1 MVGPLIIIGS
11 NGSIWSHTRVL
22 ERIGQAMRLCGSRC
36 ASGVAPSMGRN
47 FPRRCLE
54 KVCRSGPEP
63 PRVRRRPK
71 LEDGRALEAVCV
83 WPRAP
88 STVARNASSAE
99 IRSHSGH
106 DLGRMDEVA
115 GDLLIPTTR
124 ARYCLP
130 FRLDLAR

>member
-1 MVGPLIIIGS
+1 MVDPLIVIGS
-11 NGSIWSHTRVL
+11 KGSMWSHTRVL
-22 ERIGQAMRLCGSRC
+22 ERIGDAMRLCGSTC

-47 FPRRCLE
+47 FTPQMLE

-71 LEDGRALEAVCV
+71 LEGGRAREAVCV
-83 WPRAP
+83 GPPAPRA
-88 STVARNASSAE
+88 VARNASDAE

-115 GDLLIPTTR
+115 GDLLIPTTDR
-124 ARYCLP
+124 GTTCR
-130 FRLDLAR
+130 FVWI